1 MLTQLLAVLFTSI
14 AKLFFATGTSILVMF
29 VLGAHPLLANGT

>member
-14 AKLFFATGTSILVMF
+14 AKLFFAQGSVTF
-29 VLGAHPLLANGT
+29 

>member
-14 AKLFFATGTSILVMF
+14 AKLFFA
-29 VLGAHPLLANGT
+29 NGTLSW

>member
-14 AKLFFATGTSILVMF
+14 AKLFFA
-29 VLGAHPLLANGT
+29 NGTVSW

>member
-14 AKLFFATGTSILVMF
+14 AKLFFA
-29 VLGAHPLLANGT
+29 NGSVAF